1 MQYGRPSPGDASRRY
16 QSLAL
21 SSRLEAASP
30 HQLVAIL
37 YDELATALDVLVA
50 VAGKG
55 GRLVHDPHADRARMI
70 LLALAT
76 GLDQDRGGPL
86 AKTLA
91 TVYRAMTGTLDT
103 AVTGSKRD
111 ALIELRAGV
120 ATLAESWQKIAA

>member
-1 MQYGRPSPGDASRRY
+1 
-16 QSLAL
+16 
-21 SSRLEAASP
+21 
-30 HQLVAIL
+30 
-37 YDELATALDVLVA
+37 
-50 VAGKG
+50 
-55 GRLVHDPHADRARMI
+55 MI
-70 LLALAT
+70 LLALAA